1 MPDVCGQDT
10 EGEHRAAGAE
20 DNLRSLAVKRR
31 KERSSWREAQKDG
44 LFLQRR
50 EGFQHVCTVRMGPG
64 MREGRKIQV
73 QEDIIKRMRFSR
85 RKKKWIPE
93 LQWRMN
99 IRQVR
104 LFFFFLHCKRREG
117 WEGGSRQSWA
127 CSPVIS
133 G

>member
-1 MPDVCGQDT
+1 MSVAKTWRED
-10 EGEHRAAGAE
+10 RAAGAE
-20 DNLRSLAVKRR
+20 DNLRSLVVKRR
-31 KERSSWREAQKDG
+31 KERSSWRKAQKDG
-44 LFLQRR
+44 LSLQRR
-50 EGFQHVCTVRMGPG
+50 EGFQHVCAVRMGPG

-104 LFFFFLHCKRREG
+104 LFFFFIVKDREDG
-117 WEGGSRQSWA
+117 RVDPERVGLVA
-127 CSPVIS
+127 L
-133 G
+133 